1 MIGGHFLLFALA
13 TVARSVE
20 IDPNGY
26 VIYCPCM
33 GRFGNQVDQLLG
45 SVAFAK
51 GLDRTLVLPPFIDFS
66 KPGQAA
72 MIPFEEV
79 YQPKTLGRHLK
90 VITMGDFKRNIAP
103 EIWPKEKRQALCW
116 SPRESF
122 YQKGS
127 PPGVSQRRATHLGL
141 SGIMLEWSLYL
152 MLIMEILR
160 YTNFSISD
168 IFHQGGYDLTVSGS
182 RKAWSSNYP
191 SAEYP
196 VLAFTGAP
204 AAFPSRRKD
213 WETQK
218 YLRWNTKILQKAR
231 SFINQTLTRP
241 FVGIHLRNNVD
252 WNSVCDHINSDR
264 TEQLFASA
272 QCLNDA
278 PRKGDF
284 TRELCSPSEK
294 TVIDAVVDQVG
305 KIGAK
310 SVYVTSDKDFMVL
323 PLGEA
328 LAAYDIKVYT
338 LKEENPH
345 VALAILQESDHFIGN
360 CISTFTSIVTRHRQ
374 FSYAQPRPTTFFGHM
389 PKHDEYAPKKKIEL

>member
-127 PPGVSQRRATHLGL
+127 PPGCFAKEGNPFGPFWDYAGVDFVSDAYYGN
-141 SGIMLEWSLYL
+141 IE
-152 MLIMEILR
+152 
-160 YTNFSISD
+160 
-168 IFHQGGYDLTVSGS
+168 GGYDLTVSGS

-191 SAEYP
+191 PAEYP

-264 TEQLFASA
+264 TDHLFASA

-328 LAAYDIKVYT
+328 LAAYDIKVST

-374 FSYAQPRPTTFFGHM
+374 FSYAQPRPTTFFGHV